1 MAELDAE
8 RILGYGTDPD
18 DVVVVGT
25 LDWGCAAGGDDV
37 HVDSSHSPGEGVREP
52 FPDVGRSAVVVVGD
66 SYCGRSRVL
75 DWPLPDCSDW
85 ALDCGTQLQHNVHY
99 SLHWVD
105 SSSLVVHLHDRSV
118 AAVGDGGLHHARET
132 CLLVSVC
139 P

>member
-1 MAELDAE
+1 MAELGVE

-18 DVVVVGT
+18 DVVGT
-25 LDWGCAAGGDDV
+25 LDWGCAVGGDDV
-37 HVDSSHSPGEGVREP
+37 HGDFFRSPGEGVREP
-52 FPDVGRSAVVVVGD
+52 FPDVGRSAAVVVED
-66 SYCGRSRVL
+66 SYCGRSRVW

-105 SSSLVVHLHDRSV
+105 SSSLAGHHHVRSV
-118 AAVGDGGLHHARET
+118 AAGDGDWHHARET